1 MKSNNRY
8 ISKIISDNALYH
20 REDVKKFIEMNSEN
34 LSLTELSRIAE
45 LVNNG
50 RVETSAY
57 YTDETVLEEIYKY
70 LPEINKE
77 EIRVLEPSVGV
88 GNFLQLIID
97 KYSNAKKLIIE
108 VNDIDE
114 KSLDLLKLLNKYREI
129 PKNVEIIY
137 HNEDYLG
144 QLNSFS
150 TEKYDLVIGN
160 PPFSKI
166 NRKSGLKIYSSLFD
180 DKYSK
185 NLASFFIQK
194 SICIG
199 EHVVMVMPKYF
210 LNTQD
215 FKHARD
221 IVAQNKIDYILDF
234 GEKGFQGVLIE
245 TITLVLN
252 TTAKSDTTTC
262 VSLSKNIENTL
273 NQKKLTD
280 NMYPSWLLYRNDF
293 FESIASKMKFGVFS
307 VFRDRQLTN
316 SNMKKSG
323 EVRVL
328 KSRNILRDGS
338 GIESIKNYDCFIN
351 FDDVQKYTV
360 GKYLNRDDVFLAPNM
375 TYYPR
380 VIRKPKDTL
389 VNGSVAIL
397 EPKNDIEITDEHL
410 SFLCSKHF
418 EKFYAIAR
426 NYSTRSLNIDANSVY
441 FFGLYNT

>member
-166 NRKSGLKIYSSLFD
+166 NRKSGLEIYSSLFD

-426 NYSTRSLNIDANSVY
+426 NYSTRSLNIDSNSVY

>member
-8 ISKIISDNALYH
+8 IRKIISDNALNH
-20 REDVKKFIEMNSEN
+20 REDVKKFIEMNVD
-34 LSLTELSRIAE
+34 SLPLADLSRIAE

-57 YTDETVLEEIYKY
+57 YTDELILDEIYKY
-70 LPEINKE
+70 LPEINKD

-88 GNFLQLIID
+88 GNFLQPIID
-97 KYSNAKKLIIE
+97 KYSKAKKLIIE
-108 VNDIDE
+108 INDIDE
-114 KSLDLLKLLNKYREI
+114 KSLELLKILNKYRKI

-150 TEKYDLVIGN
+150 TEKFDLVIGN

-166 NRKSGLKIYSSLFD
+166 NKQSGLEIYSTLFND
-180 DKYSK
+180 EYSK
-185 NLASFFIQK
+185 NLSSFFIQK
-194 SICIG
+194 SVSLG
-199 EHVVMVMPKYF
+199 EKVVMVMPKYF
-210 LNTQD
+210 LNTLD
-215 FKHARD
+215 FKHARE
-221 IVAQNKIDYILDF
+221 VVGMNKIDYILDF

-245 TITLVLN
+245 TIALVLDS
-252 TTAKSDTTTC
+252 TLKPDATTC
-262 VSLSKNIENTL
+262 ISVTKKIENVIK
-273 NQKKLTD
+273 QKKMTD
-280 NMYPSWLLYRNDF
+280 SSYPSWLLYRNEF
-293 FESIASKMKFGVFS
+293 FESIAVKMKFDVFS

-316 SNMKKSG
+316 SKMKKSG

-338 GIESIKNYDCFIN
+338 GIESIKNYDCYIN
-351 FDDVQKYTV
+351 RNEVQKYTV

-380 VIRKPKDTL
+380 VIKKPKGTL

-397 EPKNDIEITDEHL
+397 EPKIGIEVTDDNL
-410 SFLCSKHF
+410 SFLCSNQF

-441 FFGLYNT
+441 FFGLYSK

>member
-166 NRKSGLKIYSSLFD
+166 NRKSGLEIYSSLFD

-252 TTAKSDTTTC
+252 TTAKLDTTTC

-426 NYSTRSLNIDANSVY
+426 NYSTRCLNIDANSVY

>member
-166 NRKSGLKIYSSLFD
+166 NRKSGLEIYSSLFD

-262 VSLSKNIENTL
+262 ISLSKNIENTL

-338 GIESIKNYDCFIN
+338 GIESIKNYDCFLN

-360 GKYLNRDDVFLAPNM
+360 GKYLKRDDVFLAPNM

>member
-1 MKSNNRY
+1 MKSINRY

-88 GNFLQLIID
+88 GDFLQLIID

-114 KSLDLLKLLNKYREI
+114 KSLELLKLLNKYRKI

-150 TEKYDLVIGN
+150 TEKFDLVIGN
-160 PPFSKI
+160 PPFSKV
-166 NRKSGLKIYSSLFD
+166 NKQSGLEIYSSLFD
-180 DKYSK
+180 DKYSR

-194 SICIG
+194 SIFLG

-215 FKHARD
+215 FKHARE

-245 TITLVLN
+245 TITLVLD
-252 TTAKSDTTTC
+252 TTSKPDTTTC
-262 VSLSKNIENTL
+262 ISLSKNIENVL
-273 NQKKLTD
+273 NQKKMID
-280 NMYPSWLLYRNDF
+280 NTYPSWLLYRNDF
-293 FESIASKMKFGVFS
+293 FESIALKMKFGVFS

-351 FDDVQKYTV
+351 FDEVQKYTV
-360 GKYLNRDDVFLAPNM
+360 GKYLKRDDVFLAPNM

-397 EPKNDIEITDEHL
+397 EPKNDIKITDEHL
-410 SFLCSKHF
+410 SFLCSDQF

-441 FFGLYNT
+441 FFGLYKK